1 MLMEMVLLLLL
12 IYLLLLELK
21 VIVGHSV
28 VVLDQVHLWILDWQ
42 RTSDGRSRRCLSL
55 PPQLFVLGFQF
66 PDLVLEAI
74 LGERRRRDDDVNQLN
89 IIPDSVVSSSPFI
102 RVNAVLH
109 VLRDQSRQSVHTLI
123 VRLQF
128 PVFALQLL
136 RLMGIYQ
143 IRD

>member
-12 IYLLLLELK
+12 LIYLLLLLLLELK

-42 RTSDGRSRRCLSL
+42 RGSDRRSRRCLSL

-74 LGERRRRDDDVNQLN
+74 LDKRRDDKANQLN
-89 IIPDSVVSSSPFI
+89 IIPDGLTVYSCQCCPSCSP
-102 RVNAVLH
+102 
-109 VLRDQSRQSVHTLI
+109 
-123 VRLQF
+123 
-128 PVFALQLL
+128 
-136 RLMGIYQ
+136 
-143 IRD
+143 